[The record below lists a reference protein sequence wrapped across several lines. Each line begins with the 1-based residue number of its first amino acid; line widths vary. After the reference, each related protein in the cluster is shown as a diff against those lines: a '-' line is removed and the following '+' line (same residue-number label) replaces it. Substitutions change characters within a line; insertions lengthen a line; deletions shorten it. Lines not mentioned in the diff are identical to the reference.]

1 MTTRSSTLA
10 WKIVWTVE
18 PGRLQSE
25 GHKES
30 DTTEHLHT
38 YICLFPT
45 KLIIHSLSRKQ
56 TKKKELGREPLP
68 SDISLLSLRLM
79 LGWLVMSDSFVTS
92 WTIA

>member
-30 DTTEHLHT
+30 DTTEHLHLSISYKT
-38 YICLFPT
+38 
-45 KLIIHSLSRKQ
+45 HNSLTLQK
-56 TKKKELGREPLP
+56 TNKKKELGREPLP